1 MMASFL
7 LTPGLKTGVEN
18 GNFLVW
24 NRVRIWRTRRLPR
37 HNFPGIP
44 PPPGQQRSHTRL
56 SRLDRVSP
64 TGVQRVYMG
73 NSSSNV
79 GIVGLPRGWGIYTR
93 DPITRDKSPPY
104 KWQGMIQVYALR
116 SYFSSLLFWAMDLL
130 TEAIIPLLSWC
141 PCHGPASSTISE
153 HGQKDGAGK
162 KIAKLVW
169 QARH

>member
-1 MMASFL
+1 MGLDFRGQVWKRVWEMTIFWSEIGSGFGE
-7 LTPGLKTGVEN
+7 PGGS
-18 GNFLVW
+18 
-24 NRVRIWRTRRLPR
+24 RPQIPR
-37 HNFPGIP
+37 NT
-44 PPPGQQRSHTRL
+44 PPGQQRSHTRL
-56 SRLDRVSP
+56 PRLDRVGP
-64 TGVQRVYMG
+64 TGGQRVDME
-73 NSSSNV
+73 NSSRNLR
-79 GIVGLPRGWGIYTR
+79 IVGSPRGCGIKTR

-130 TEAIIPLLSWC
+130 TEAMIPLLSWS